1 MQFVTVRDFRS
12 ASRVVWDKL
21 RHDGE
26 LVVTNNG
33 KPAAIMLNV
42 GDDFEETL
50 AVLRQTKAMRAFNR
64 MRIEAEN
71 RGLLSGDEI
80 EAEIKNARSEHKMK
94 HRKIL

>member
-12 ASRVVWDKL
+12 ASRGVWDKL
-21 RHDGE
+21 RDDGE

-33 KPAAIMLNV
+33 KPTAIMLNV

-64 MRIEAEN
+64 MRMKAANHGYLSDNEIE
-71 RGLLSGDEI
+71 DEI
-80 EAEIKNARSEHKMK
+80 KTARSEYKKK

>member
-12 ASRVVWDKL
+12 ASRSVWDKL

-50 AVLRQTKAMRAFNR
+50 ATLRQTKAMRAFNR
-64 MRIEAEN
+64 MRMDAEK
-71 RGLLSGDEI
+71 RGFMSDDEI
-80 EAEIKNARSEHKMK
+80 EAEIKAARSEYKKEHSKT
-94 HRKIL
+94 L

>member
-12 ASRVVWDKL
+12 ASRGVWDKL
-21 RHDGE
+21 RDDGE

-33 KPAAIMLNV
+33 KPTAIMLNV

-64 MRIEAEN
+64 MRMEAEN

-80 EAEIKNARSEHKMK
+80 EAEIKAARSEYKKK
-94 HRKIL
+94 HRKVL